1 MRKLVIALFVMALVA
16 AVGGS
21 ACGSGGGGGGQ
32 GSPAPS
38 VGY

>member
-1 MRKLVIALFVMALVA
+1 MRQLVVALLVMGIVA
-16 AVGGS
+16 TVGGS
-21 ACGSGGGGGGQ
+21 ACGYGGGGGQ

>member
-1 MRKLVIALFVMALVA
+1 MHRIVVTLFLLTALMAI
-16 AVGGS
+16 GGA
-21 ACGSGGGGGGQ
+21 ACGYGGGGGQ